1 MEGSKGLWDTSYKR
15 PEEPLKF
22 TEAKPRWIS
31 KAPLDVYKNII
42 RGIFTAAKAIAEA
55 AVKMPRMLFSQWQQ

>member
-1 MEGSKGLWDTSYKR
+1 MSYKR

-22 TEAKPRWIS
+22 TEAKPRLIS

-42 RGIFTAAKAIAEA
+42 RGIFTAAEAIAEA
-55 AVKMPRMLFSQWQQ
+55 AVEMLRMLFSQ